1 MDRAS
6 IENTLRPLLQNM
18 NVIGSRGP
26 PKDFVFPALL
36 VSVVIIALLA
46 ALLLGTID
54 MLIYK
59 SCPLCGNKHK

>member
-1 MDRAS
+1 
-6 IENTLRPLLQNM
+6 M